1 MQKDIIK
8 KKGYHLLSIA
18 PSKLLVLSF
27 AGLIFTGAVLLTM
40 PFSSR
45 SGEWTPFIDAL
56 FTATS
61 ASCITGLII
70 YDTFT
75 YWSIIG
81 QVIILCLIQVGA
93 LGIVTLATFFSIL
106 LRKKIGLKGM
116 LLAQESIN
124 SFSYSEVLRLIRKIV
139 TATLIVELA
148 GAILLSISFVPKFG
162 AFGAYMGVFH
172 SVSAFC
178 NAGFDITSGA
188 VDGKFL
194 SIVPFNNDPI
204 VIYTISGLIILGGLG
219 FSVWRDIWEFRK
231 NKQLIFHTKLVLSIT
246 AALLISGTVFFFATE
261 FNNPKTL
268 GPMSFFE
275 KVNAAFFQSTSAR
288 TAGFNSINLADMKEI
303 SKVFTVFLMFV
314 GAAPGSTGGGVKVTT
329 MGVLI
334 IAIFSQIR
342 GSGDIVLF
350 KRKIHQYTVNK
361 AISIAGLSG
370 ILVILITTVIVS
382 VQSDFKVLDVLYET
396 TSAFGTVGLTLG
408 ITPALSTFSKILII
422 LTMFLGRVGP
432 LSFAVALTLKSSRRN
447 SDIVYPEA
455 KILVG

>member
-1 MQKDIIK
+1 MHKDTIK
-8 KKGYHLLSIA
+8 KKGYHLLGMA

-27 AGLIFTGAVLLTM
+27 AALIFTGALLLTM
-40 PFSSR
+40 PFSSK
-45 SGEWTPFIDAL
+45 SGEWTPFINAL

-75 YWSIIG
+75 YWSTIG

-139 TATLIVELA
+139 TATLIVESA
-148 GAILLSISFVPKFG
+148 GALLLAISFVPKFG

-172 SVSAFC
+172 SISAFC

-194 SIVPFNNDPI
+194 SMVPFNSDPI
-204 VIYTISGLIILGGLG
+204 IIYTISGLIILGGLG

-231 NKQLIFHTKLVLSIT
+231 NKQLIFHTKLVLTIT
-246 AALLISGTVFFFATE
+246 AALLISGTVFLFATE

-268 GPMSFFE
+268 GPMNFFE
-275 KVNAAFFQSTSAR
+275 KINAAFFQSTSAR

-303 SKVFTVFLMFV
+303 SKAFTVFLMFV

-334 IAIFSQIR
+334 IAVFSQIK

-350 KRKIHQYTVNK
+350 KRRIHQYTVNK
-361 AISIAGLSG
+361 AMSIAGLSG
-370 ILVILITTVIVS
+370 ILVMLITTVIVTM
-382 VQSDFKVLDVLYET
+382 QSDFGVLDVLYET
-396 TSAFGTVGLTLG
+396 TSAFGTVGLSLG
-408 ITPALSTFSKILII
+408 ITPALSSFSKMLII

-447 SDIVYPEA
+447 SDVVYPEA

>member
-1 MQKDIIK
+1 MHKDTIK
-8 KKGYHLLSIA
+8 KKGYHLLGMA

-27 AGLIFTGAVLLTM
+27 AALIFTGAVLLTM
-40 PFSSR
+40 PFSSK
-45 SGEWTPFIDAL
+45 SGEWTPFINAL

-75 YWSIIG
+75 YWSTIG

-139 TATLIVELA
+139 TATLIVESA
-148 GAILLSISFVPKFG
+148 GALLLAISFVPKFG

-172 SVSAFC
+172 SISAFC

-194 SIVPFNNDPI
+194 SMVPFNSDPI
-204 VIYTISGLIILGGLG
+204 IIYTISGLIILGGLG

-231 NKQLIFHTKLVLSIT
+231 NKQLIFHTKLVLTIT
-246 AALLISGTVFFFATE
+246 AALLISGTVFLFATE

-268 GPMSFFE
+268 GPMNFFE
-275 KVNAAFFQSTSAR
+275 KINAAFFQSTSAR

-334 IAIFSQIR
+334 IAVFSQIK

-350 KRKIHQYTVNK
+350 KRRIHQYTVNK
-361 AISIAGLSG
+361 AMSIAGLSG
-370 ILVILITTVIVS
+370 ILVMLVTTVIVTM
-382 VQSDFKVLDVLYET
+382 QSDFGVLDVLYET
-396 TSAFGTVGLTLG
+396 TSAFGTVGLSLG
-408 ITPALSTFSKILII
+408 ITPALSSFSKMLII

-447 SDIVYPEA
+447 SDVVYPEA